1 MMRKTRRTAKRQNKK
16 SIAKSEK
23 NLLSEKQQEFWRSC
37 NHRWNVKSGAVRSG
51 KSYMDYYLIPKR
63 IIEGKGKE
71 GLNVILGNTRGTIKR
86 NIIMPMQ
93 TMYGEK
99 RISDIKSDNTCR
111 MFGETVYCLGADK
124 INMVDRLRGSSIK
137 YCYGDE
143 IVTWHPDVFEMLKS
157 RLDKSYS
164 RFDGA
169 CNPDSPQHWFHEF
182 LQSGADIF
190 LQNYTI
196 DDNPFLD
203 KEFVDNLKKE
213 YAGTVLY
220 DRYINGLWVASEGAL
235 FTTYP
240 EYTDDETL
248 LRDGIAHIDA
258 AYGGEDYTAF
268 TCGKRIGDKIYIYG
282 RMWRKHVDLVMDT
295 CIREAGRLM
304 CAPIMTETNADK
316 GYLAKEIIRR
326 GYSAKT
332 YNESMNKYLKI
343 STFLR
348 KWWSNIV
355 FLDGTD
361 KAYIAQIMAY
371 NESAEHDDSPDS
383 CANIARYFDKRGA
396 DDYVSPF
403 GG

>member
-1 MMRKTRRTAKRQNKK
+1 MQMNQQ
-16 SIAKSEK
+16 AKSK
-23 NLLSEKQQEFWRSC
+23 SKPILSPKQREFWREC
-37 NHRWNVKSGAVRSG
+37 THRWNVKSGAVRSG

-63 IIEGKGKE
+63 ILDAKGKE

-86 NIIMPMQ
+86 NVIMPMQ

-99 RISDIKSDNTCR
+99 RVSDIKSDNTCR

-157 RLDKSYS
+157 RLDKYYS

-169 CNPDSPQHWFHEF
+169 CNPDSPQHWFYEF
-182 LQSGADIF
+182 LQSDADIY

-196 DDNPFLD
+196 DDNPYLD
-203 KEFVDNLKKE
+203 PVFVENLKKE

-240 EYTDDETL
+240 EYTDDVTL

-268 TCGKRIGDKIYIYG
+268 TCAKRQGDKIYVYG
-282 RMWRKHVDLVMDT
+282 RVWRKHVDLVLDT
-295 CIREAGRLM
+295 CIREATRLM
-304 CAPIMTETNADK
+304 CAPILTESNADK

-326 GYSAKT
+326 NYSART
-332 YNESMNKYLKI
+332 YNEAMNKYLKI

-361 KAYIAQIMAY
+361 KSYISQIMSY
-371 NESAEHDDSPDS
+371 NETAEHDDCPDS
-383 CANIARYFDKRGA
+383 LANIARYYDKRSTE
-396 DDYVSPF
+396 DYLSPF

>member
-1 MMRKTRRTAKRQNKK
+1 MEQRMKNKSK
-16 SIAKSEK
+16 PI
-23 NLLSEKQQEFWRSC
+23 LSPKQREFWR
-37 NHRWNVKSGAVRSG
+37 NATHRWNIKSGAVRSG

-63 IIEGKGKE
+63 IRDGKGKD

-86 NIIMPMQ
+86 NVIMPMQ
-93 TMYGEK
+93 TIYGEK
-99 RISDIKSDNTCR
+99 RVSDIKSDNTCR

-157 RLDKSYS
+157 RLSKYYS
-164 RFDGA
+164 MFDGA
-169 CNPDSPQHWFHEF
+169 CNPDSPQHWFYEF
-182 LQSGADIF
+182 LQSDADIY

-196 DDNPFLD
+196 DDNPYLD
-203 KEFVDNLKKE
+203 PVVVANLKRE

-220 DRYINGLWVASEGAL
+220 DRYIRGLWVASEGAL

-240 EYTDDETL
+240 EYTDDVTL

-258 AYGGEDYTAF
+258 AYGGEDFTAF
-268 TCGKRIGDKIYIYG
+268 TCAKRQGDKIYVYG
-282 RMWRKHVDLVMDT
+282 RVWRKHVDLVLDT
-295 CIREAGRLM
+295 CIREATRLM
-304 CAPIMTETNADK
+304 CAPILTESNADK

-326 GYSAKT
+326 NYSART
-332 YNESMNKYLKI
+332 YNEDMNKYLKI

-361 KAYIAQIMAY
+361 KSYISQIMSY
-371 NESAEHDDSPDS
+371 NEVAEHDDCPDS
-383 CANIARYFDKRGA
+383 LANIARFYDKRNA
-396 DDYVSPF
+396 EDYHSPF

>member
-1 MMRKTRRTAKRQNKK
+1 MEQRMKNKSK
-16 SIAKSEK
+16 PI
-23 NLLSEKQQEFWRSC
+23 LSPKQREFWRNC
-37 NHRWNVKSGAVRSG
+37 NHRWNIKSGAVRSG

-63 IIEGKGKE
+63 IRDGKGKE

-99 RISDIKSDNTCR
+99 RVSDIKSDNTCR

-157 RLDKSYS
+157 RLDKYYS

-169 CNPDSPQHWFHEF
+169 CNPDSPQHWFYEF
-182 LQSGADIF
+182 LQSDADIY

-196 DDNPFLD
+196 DDNPYLD
-203 KEFVDNLKKE
+203 PAFVENLKKE
-213 YAGTVLY
+213 YAGTILY

-240 EYTDDETL
+240 EYTDDATL

-268 TCGKRIGDKIYIYG
+268 TCAKRQGDRIYVYG
-282 RMWRKHVDLVMDT
+282 RVWRKHVDLVLDT
-295 CIREAGRLM
+295 CIREATRLM
-304 CAPIMTETNADK
+304 CAPILTESNADK

-326 GYSAKT
+326 NYSART
-332 YNESMNKYLKI
+332 YNEAMNKYLKI

-361 KAYIAQIMAY
+361 KAYIAQIMSY
-371 NESAEHDDSPDS
+371 NEAAEHDDCPDS
-383 CANIARYFDKRGA
+383 LANIARYYDKRNTE
-396 DDYVSPF
+396 DYISPF

>member
-1 MMRKTRRTAKRQNKK
+1 MQMNQQ
-16 SIAKSEK
+16 AKSQSK
-23 NLLSEKQQEFWRSC
+23 PILSPKQREFWREC
-37 NHRWNVKSGAVRSG
+37 THRWNVKSGAVRSG

-63 IIEGKGKE
+63 ILDAKGKE

-86 NIIMPMQ
+86 NVIMPMQ

-99 RISDIKSDNTCR
+99 RVSDIKSDNTCR

-157 RLDKSYS
+157 RLDKYYS

-169 CNPDSPQHWFHEF
+169 CNPDSPQHWFYEF
-182 LQSGADIF
+182 LQSDADIY

-196 DDNPFLD
+196 DDNPYLD
-203 KEFVDNLKKE
+203 PVFVENLKKE

-240 EYTDDETL
+240 EYTDDVTL

-268 TCGKRIGDKIYIYG
+268 TCAKRQGDKIYVYG
-282 RMWRKHVDLVMDT
+282 RVWRKHVDLVLDT
-295 CIREAGRLM
+295 CIREATRLM
-304 CAPIMTETNADK
+304 CAPILTESNADK

-326 GYSAKT
+326 NYSART
-332 YNESMNKYLKI
+332 YNEAMNKYLKI

-361 KAYIAQIMAY
+361 KSYISQIMSY
-371 NESAEHDDSPDS
+371 NETAEHDDCPDS
-383 CANIARYFDKRGA
+383 LANIARYYDRRSTE
-396 DDYVSPF
+396 DYISPF

>member
-1 MMRKTRRTAKRQNKK
+1 MQMNQQVK
-16 SIAKSEK
+16 SQSKPI
-23 NLLSEKQQEFWRSC
+23 LSPKQREFWREC
-37 NHRWNVKSGAVRSG
+37 THRWNVKSGAVRSG

-63 IIEGKGKE
+63 IIDAKGKE

-86 NIIMPMQ
+86 NVIMPMQ

-99 RISDIKSDNTCR
+99 RVSDIKSDNTCR

-157 RLDKSYS
+157 RLDKYYS

-169 CNPDSPQHWFHEF
+169 CNPDSPQHWFYEF
-182 LQSGADIF
+182 LQSDADIY

-196 DDNPFLD
+196 DDNPYLD
-203 KEFVDNLKKE
+203 PVFVENLKKE

-240 EYTDDETL
+240 EYTDDVTL

-268 TCGKRIGDKIYIYG
+268 TCAKRQGDKIYVYG
-282 RMWRKHVDLVMDT
+282 RVWRKHVDLVLDT
-295 CIREAGRLM
+295 CIREASRLM
-304 CAPIMTETNADK
+304 CAPILTESNADK

-326 GYSAKT
+326 NYSART

-361 KAYIAQIMAY
+361 KAYISQIMSY
-371 NESAEHDDSPDS
+371 NEVAEHDDCPDS
-383 CANIARYFDKRGA
+383 LANIARFYDKRNA
-396 DDYVSPF
+396 EDYHSPF